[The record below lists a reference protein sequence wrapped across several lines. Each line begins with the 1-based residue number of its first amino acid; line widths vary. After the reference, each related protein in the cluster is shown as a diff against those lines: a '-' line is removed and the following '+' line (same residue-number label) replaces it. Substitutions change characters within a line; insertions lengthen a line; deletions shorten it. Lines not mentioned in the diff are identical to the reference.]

1 VDRFHELLAHYR
13 DGRLDAAGRAE
24 LGWWIE
30 VDPACLEAFID
41 LVSDLRIRR
50 LSLQRN

>member
-1 VDRFHELLAHYR
+1 VDRFQELLAHYQ
-13 DGRLDAAGRAE
+13 DGCLDAAGRAE